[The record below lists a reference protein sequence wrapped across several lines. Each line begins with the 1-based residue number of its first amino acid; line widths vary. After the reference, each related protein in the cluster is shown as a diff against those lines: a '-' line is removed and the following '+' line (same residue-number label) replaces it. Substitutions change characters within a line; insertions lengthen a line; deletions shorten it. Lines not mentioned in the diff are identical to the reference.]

1 MSIEIDWLSLTP
13 SIAESLTERLN
24 RLLSNLSRPDFI
36 GPITIQSIEFGDIAP
51 EVEIMDIRDVSRGF
65 RIADNESHISSS
77 AECSSPRTGKAEE
90 EGQSQPSLQMHL
102 RLSYDG
108 NLRIRFSTALV
119 LNHPAQ
125 EFMSLPLRASVVGMR
140 FDAEIILAIEGD
152 RSKCHL
158 SLLEPPLP
166 DLPLYDDPAD
176 IPIKRSSI
184 ADRILPHLFVE
195 TEVGNPDRHVLRNVG
210 KVERFLTE
218 TTRNLICEEFLYPT
232 FQTFEWG

>member
-24 RLLSNLSRPDFI
+24 RILSNLSRPDFI

-51 EVEIMDIRDVSRGF
+51 DVEIMDIRDVSRGF
-65 RIADNESHISSS
+65 RIADNESHLSSS
-77 AECSSPRTGKAEE
+77 PECSSTRTAKAED
-90 EGQSQPSLQMHL
+90 GHSQPSLQMHL

-119 LNHPAQ
+119 LNHPAA
-125 EFMSLPLRASVVGMR
+125 EFMSLPLRAAVVGMG

-152 RSKCHL
+152 RSKFHL
-158 SLLEPPLP
+158 SILEPPLP
-166 DLPLYDDPAD
+166 ELPLYEDSAENS
-176 IPIKRSSI
+176 IKRTSI
-184 ADRILPHLFVE
+184 GARILPHLFVE
-195 TEVGNPDRHVLRNVG
+195 TEVGNADRHVLRNVG